1 MPPGPAVR
9 LARLSLLRGALVA
22 AVALPVLPSC
32 DFTGSD
38 GEDGPL
44 GGSFSVTG
52 DVVDFRSGEPV
63 AGASLST
70 SGLLPPP
77 RVTVE
82 GTGYGI
88 SGIPANSAFQIA
100 ASAPPTYRTTF
111 SAAVVLEEDDLE
123 DVAVPVVSAQFLSG
137 LVADFG
143 VTTSGEKGIL
153 LARVVGADRQPRM
166 NVAAA
171 SFLLAGAAPH
181 FLDADMRGGTASA
194 TTASGWVAFFELTP
208 GVVSLGQA
216 ATATVTLE
224 MPTAPIAAGAV
235 TLAEI
240 VVTDGAPP
248 LLSNVSFS
256 RQVVPIFAARGC
268 IACHSGKGEG
278 KDRGGL
284 DLGGGAAKIY
294 RELLEEDPTRVVPGM
309 PELSLVISMPSRESP
324 PDRHPN
330 ITFTSASDPDFQKLY
345 VWIKEGA
352 KEN

>member
-1 MPPGPAVR
+1 MFQGSAAR
-9 LARLSLLRGALVA
+9 LARLSLLPGALA
-22 AVALPVLPSC
+22 AVAALPAC
-32 DFTGSD
+32 DFSGSD
-38 GEDGPL
+38 GDDGPL

-52 DVVDFRSGEPV
+52 DVVDFYTREAV

-77 RVTVE
+77 RVTVA
-82 GTGYGI
+82 GASFGI
-88 SGIPANSAFQIA
+88 SDVPANSAFQIA

-111 SAAVVLEEDDLE
+111 SASVIVEEDDLE
-123 DVAVPVVSAQFLSG
+123 DVDVPVVSAQLVSQ

-153 LARVVGADRQPRM
+153 LARVIGADGKPRT

-171 SFLLAGAAPH
+171 SFLLAGAAPR
-181 FLDADMRGGTASA
+181 FLNADMRGGTATA

-208 GVVSLGQA
+208 GVVSLDQA

-224 MPTAPIAAGAV
+224 MPTAPIAASAV

-240 VVTDGAPP
+240 KVSDGAPP
-248 LLSNVSFS
+248 MLSNVSFS
-256 RQVVPIFAARGC
+256 GQVIPVFTARGC
-268 IACHSGKGEG
+268 VACHSKSGEG
-278 KDRGGL
+278 KDLGGL
-284 DLGGGAAKIY
+284 DLGGGAAKVY
-294 RELLEEDPTRVVPGM
+294 KELLEEDPTRVVPGM
-309 PELSLVISMPSRESP
+309 PELSLLISMPSRESP

-330 ITFTSASDPDFQKLY
+330 TTFTSASDPDFQKLY

>member
-1 MPPGPAVR
+1 MSPASAVR
-9 LARLSLLRGALVA
+9 LARLFALSGALVGSGALA
-22 AVALPVLPSC
+22 ACNFS
-32 DFTGSD
+32 GSD
-38 GEDGPL
+38 DEDGPL
-44 GGSFSVTG
+44 GGSFTVTG
-52 DVVDFRSGEPV
+52 DVVDFQSGEPV

-77 RVTVE
+77 RVTVD
-82 GTGYGI
+82 GSSYGI
-88 SGIPANSAFQIA
+88 SGVPANSAFQIA

-111 SAAVVLEEDDLE
+111 SAAVLLEEDDLE
-123 DVAVPVVSAQFLSG
+123 DVEVAAVSAQFLSS
-137 LVADFG
+137 LVADFR

-153 LARVVGADRQPRM
+153 LARVVGADGEPRM
-166 NVAAA
+166 NISAA
-171 SFLLAGAAPH
+171 SFLLGGAAPH
-181 FLDADMRGGTASA
+181 FLDADMSGGTASA

-240 VVTDGAPP
+240 KVSDGAPP
-248 LLSNVSFS
+248 MFSNVSFS
-256 RQVVPIFAARGC
+256 RQVVPIFKARGC
-268 IACHSGKGEG
+268 VACHSKSGEG
-278 KDRGGL
+278 KDLGGL

-294 RELLEEDPTRVVPGM
+294 KELIEEDPTRVVPGM
-309 PELSLVISMPSRESP
+309 PETSLVISMPSRESP